1 MSELGSLISYLRD
14 SKLISHATS
23 ALPAWLWSVDAS
35 RLLWAN
41 PAAAAVFD
49 APSPAA
55 LAGHVID
62 PKGSAALQ
70 IARVAATLPQGAAPR
85 LERLRGFG
93 AGLGRALM
101 CACSRIVLD
110 DRTPAILVLGTEL
123 VGAGLPLAERV
134 RRLCD
139 GIDEP
144 LAFFTFG
151 GEFISA
157 TAAGDARLL
166 GLKSFGALGI
176 DKLAGEAHV
185 KGHASGT
192 SHLGA
197 IVLERIGSDATAVL
211 LASFPQTERPA
222 IPAPVPAP
230 IPAPSPVKGS
240 VADDSQRLPPA
251 TPMPPVAPPPPQPE
265 RRQPLRFVWQ
275 MSADSRL
282 TIGTKEFATAIG
294 PQAIATLG
302 RPWPEIS
309 SELQLDL
316 EGQIERAVATRET
329 WSGVTVSFPVDGTQ
343 EVMPVE
349 LSGLPVFDRE
359 RNFLGYR
366 GFGICRETTR
376 LVELMRAR
384 RPRKAAVAKT
394 EAPVEK
400 KPEAQPAQAAKPKA
414 ETKVAPAANVETAA
428 EIKAEAPKPDASQA
442 AKPQPD
448 AEVRPEPPAIREE
461 RPALTVVPPIENV
474 LPFRATTPPEKAPS
488 LTPVERKA
496 FRELASTL
504 SQRLRDAQT
513 SASRDLAE
521 FVPQKF
527 EPLETPAE
535 PAPAAPT
542 AAPALGSDQRPILD
556 RLPIGVLAY
565 RLDRL
570 LYANRAFLDWT
581 GYENI
586 NALTDAGGL
595 DALFIEPGPDT
606 PGQNGTKT
614 LTITTSH
621 GNQVPIDARLFST
634 PWDGESALV
643 LMLAGAGSE
652 ARTKPPETG
661 KALDVAQTEIRELRS
676 ILDTATDGVVLL
688 DREGGIVSINT
699 GAERLF
705 GYQSRELSGL
715 PFAGLFAPESQRA
728 VFDQLDR
735 LNRGDAPVEDAKD
748 MELVGRGREQ
758 AAIQV
763 FVAIG
768 TVTGTDKLCAVFRDL
783 KPWKRT
789 EAELIGAKEQA
800 ERASSAKSDFLAKIS
815 HEIRTPLNA
824 IIGFSE
830 VMMEER
836 FGPVG
841 NDRYKQ
847 YLKDIHTSGEH
858 LISLLND
865 LLDLSKIEA
874 GKLDLDFASLDL
886 NELMQQCVALMQ
898 PQASRARIIIRTAL
912 STTLPR
918 VLADTRSVRQIAL
931 NLLSNSIK
939 FTGPGGQVIV
949 STAQNDIG
957 EVVLRVRDTG
967 AGMSE
972 KDIAIALEPFRQL
985 ATSPRSGSGGTGLG
999 LPLTKALAEANRA
1012 TFSIKSSV
1020 NAGTLVEVAFP
1031 GTPMAA
1037 E

>member
-1 MSELGSLISYLRD
+1 
-14 SKLISHATS
+14 
-23 ALPAWLWSVDAS
+23 
-35 RLLWAN
+35 
-41 PAAAAVFD
+41 
-49 APSPAA
+49 
-55 LAGHVID
+55 
-62 PKGSAALQ
+62 LQ
-70 IARVAATLPQGAAPR
+70 IARIAATLPQGAGPR

-101 CACSRIVLD
+101 CACSRVVLD

-134 RRLCD
+134 HRLCD
-139 GIDEP
+139 GVDEP

-151 GEFISA
+151 GEFMSA
-157 TAAGDARLL
+157 TASGETRLL
-166 GLKSFGALGI
+166 GLTSFGALGI

-185 KGHASGT
+185 KGHASGQ
-192 SHLGA
+192 SHLGPM
-197 IVLERIGSDATAVL
+197 VLERIGSDAAAVL
-211 LASFPQTERPA
+211 LASFPQSEPA
-222 IPAPVPAP
+222 TTPAPAP
-230 IPAPSPVKGS
+230 IPSPKEDT
-240 VADDSQRLPPA
+240 ADDGQRLPPA
-251 TPMPPVAPPPPQPE
+251 TPMPPVAATPALPE

-275 MSADSRL
+275 MSADGRL
-282 TIGTKEFATAIG
+282 TIGTPEFATAIG
-294 PQAIATLG
+294 PHAIATLG
-302 RPWPEIS
+302 RPWREIS

-316 EGQIERAVATRET
+316 DGQIERAIATRDT
-329 WSGVTVSFPVDGTQ
+329 WSGITVSFPVDGTQ
-343 EVMPVE
+343 EVLPVE
-349 LSGLPVFDRE
+349 LSGLPAFDRE

-366 GFGICRETTR
+366 GFGICREATR
-376 LVELMRAR
+376 LHELLQAR
-384 RPRKAAVAKT
+384 QPRNIAPSTPAAVVDEKIEAKRDAGIDQDTEDKITT
-394 EAPVEK
+394 EAEAA
-400 KPEAQPAQAAKPKA
+400 PESMIEVAKPD
-414 ETKVAPAANVETAA
+414 VGH
-428 EIKAEAPKPDASQA
+428 D
-442 AKPQPD
+442 AKPPSD
-448 AEVRPEPPAIREE
+448 SEVRPEPPAIREE
-461 RPALTVVPPIENV
+461 RPSLTVVPPVENV

-504 SQRLRDAQT
+504 SQRLRDAQN
-513 SASRDLAE
+513 SASRDITE
-521 FVPQKF
+521 FTPQKF
-527 EPLETPAE
+527 EPRE
-535 PAPAAPT
+535 PATEPVPVPPAAAPT
-542 AAPALGSDQRPILD
+542 TPALGSDQRPILD

-595 DALFIEPGPDT
+595 DALFIEPGPDA

-614 LTITTSH
+614 LSITTSR
-621 GNQVPIDARLFST
+621 GSQVPIDARLFST

-643 LMLAGAGSE
+643 LMLTGPGSE
-652 ARTKPPETG
+652 ARNKPPEAD
-661 KALDVAQTEIRELRS
+661 KALGSAQTEIRELRS

-688 DREGGIVSINT
+688 DREGGIVSINR
-699 GAERLF
+699 GAEQLF

-728 VFDQLDR
+728 VFDELDR
-735 LNRGDAPVEDAKD
+735 INRGATDTDEPHG
-748 MELVGRGREQ
+748 MNLVGRGREQ
-758 AAIQV
+758 AAIPV
-763 FVAIG
+763 FVATG
-768 TVTGTDKLCAVFRDL
+768 AVTGTDKLCAVFRDL

-789 EAELIGAKEQA
+789 EEELVGAKEQA
-800 ERASSAKSDFLAKIS
+800 ERASSAKSEFLAKIS

-874 GKLDLDFASLDL
+874 GKLDLNFASIDL

-912 STTLPR
+912 SATLPQ
-918 VLADTRSVRQIAL
+918 VLADARSVRQIAL

-957 EVVLRVRDTG
+957 EVVLRIRDTG

-985 ATSPRSGSGGTGLG
+985 ATSPQSGGTGLG

-1020 NAGTLVEVAFP
+1020 NAGTLIEVAFP